1 MKTTSLPVI
10 LFLTILLVS
19 VACDGQKKN
28 SEENNVTAP
37 AITADSAANSAT
49 NNEQAMK
56 YHEKLMEHFSADWME
71 RESDPDL
78 YPVYYGGSFIDN
90 SGTFVIAVTGNQEEN
105 RQKLSVILG
114 GDDFKVETVQYSYRQ
129 MMQVMDKIDAFLAD
143 NTISQ
148 EHPVLVHFAGAYPD
162 VMDNRVKVILT
173 TMNQAVIS
181 AFKKDI
187 SDSPLLVFEQ
197 GERPSLM

>member
-1 MKTTSLPVI
+1 MKTTSLPLI
-10 LFLTILLVS
+10 LFSTILLIS
-19 VACDGQKKN
+19 VACNQQKKN
-28 SEENNVTAP
+28 TAEDNVTAP
-37 AITADSAANSAT
+37 AIAADSAANSAK

-78 YPVYYGGSFIDN
+78 YPDYYGGSFIDN
-90 SGTFVIAVTGNQEEN
+90 SGTFVIAVTGNQEAN
-105 RQKLSVILG
+105 RLKLVDILG

-148 EHPVLVHFAGAYPD
+148 EHPVLVQFAGAYPD
-162 VMDNRVKVILT
+162 VMENRVKVILT
-173 TMNQAVIS
+173 GMDQAVIS

-187 SDSPLLVFEQ
+187 SDSPLLVFEK
-197 GERPSLM
+197 GERPALM

>member
-10 LFLTILLVS
+10 LFLAILLVS

-173 TMNQAVIS
+173 TMDQAVIS